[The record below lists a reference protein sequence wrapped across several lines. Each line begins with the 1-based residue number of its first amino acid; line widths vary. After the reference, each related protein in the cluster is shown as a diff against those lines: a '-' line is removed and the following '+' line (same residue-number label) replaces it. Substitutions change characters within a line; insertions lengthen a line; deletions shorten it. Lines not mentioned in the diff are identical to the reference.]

1 MKLASTSVLDT
12 HHEKTTAV
20 ELYLL
25 MNWCSI
31 FFLFSVTRAFTLA
44 LVPVIGRRLG
54 NANPPWMLPARS
66 TPKLKLHLSA
76 RTPSASD
83 TNTTTVTIID
93 SILERTDRLWSEHAH
108 VVSMIPSRE
117 EILRRIQQQHVED
130 CKFALEALAPEHK
143 ETSIKNIISYEW
155 IHTGSDHYPL
165 ATQSLEPILNDTSLN
180 LIRQAASDHWRNPSN
195 LKSRFTY
202 QIPGNY
208 EAHVADL
215 GDSVK
220 TIVNDM
226 LTERI
231 YPMIRHAFFKD
242 NDNVN
247 KVEQQQQQQ
256 LCVYDALYIR
266 YNATQAKLS
275 NVTIGAGQPLHRDLG
290 LVSVNVMM
298 NPANDFVAGGTFF
311 ENQMR
316 SSSSS
321 KNNPLKPID
330 QGHCLLHRS
339 SERHAGAA
347 TMQGVRDIMVFFVT
361 GAAAAASTTTTTHD
375 PPPPAV
381 IQSSLLKQ
389 CRTYCETCF
398 PEEPLQ
404 AIFCRLS
411 HLRLAVEVDPTD
423 GEAFQYL
430 GLALMQYESLLLSQT
445 TTSLDDDASKR
456 IDVLETAVE
465 CLEQARVLTPCDS
478 RVYNNL
484 ALTLSRLDNLAP
496 DQRHSLGPRI
506 EQAYTKATEL
516 LQESLQAGCNVQDEL
531 DTVSLNHGLCISNL
545 DRFQDACS
553 ILERVASRKVVLPDQ
568 DCGRV
573 VEDAYRLWRFCESRA
588 K

>member
-1 MKLASTSVLDT
+1 
-12 HHEKTTAV
+12 
-20 ELYLL
+20 
-25 MNWCSI
+25 MNWCRL
-31 FFLFSVTRAFTLA
+31 FFLLSVTRAFTLT
-44 LVPVIGRRLG
+44 LVPVGRFGDAR
-54 NANPPWMLPARS
+54 PWMLPTRS
-66 TPKLKLHLSA
+66 TPNLHLSA
-76 RTPSASD
+76 IASS
-83 TNTTTVTIID
+83 NTVNID
-93 SILERTDRLWSEHAH
+93 SILERMDRLCSAHAH
-108 VVSMIPSRE
+108 VSMIPRRD
-117 EILRRIQQQHVED
+117 EILQRIQQQHVND
-130 CKFALEALAPEHK
+130 CKFALEALAPEQQ
-143 ETSIKNIISYEW
+143 ETSIKNTISYEW
-155 IHTGSDHYPL
+155 IHSSDYPL

-220 TIVNDM
+220 YIINDM
-226 LTERI
+226 LMERI
-231 YPMIRHAFFKD
+231 YPMIRHAFP
-242 NDNVN
+242 NDV
-247 KVEQQQQQQ
+247 VEVEQ

-275 NVTIGAGQPLHRDLG
+275 NVTFGAGQPLHRDLG

-298 NPANDFVAGGTFF
+298 NSANDFVAGGTFF

-316 SSSSS
+316 SSFS
-321 KNNPLKPID
+321 KNPLKPIG

-361 GAAAAASTTTTTHD
+361 GASTTH
-375 PPPPAV
+375 PPAS

-389 CRTYCETCF
+389 CRTYCEACF
-398 PEEPLQ
+398 PEDPLQ
-404 AIFCRLS
+404 AIFCRLA
-411 HLRLAVEVDPTD
+411 HLRLAVEVAPTD

-430 GLALMQYESLLLSQT
+430 GLALMQYESWLMFKAG
-445 TTSLDDDASKR
+445 DAPKR
-456 IDVLETAVE
+456 IDVLETAVD

-484 ALTLSRLDNLAP
+484 ALTLSRLIDLAP
-496 DQRHSLGPRI
+496 DQRGILGPRI
-506 EQAYTKATEL
+506 AQAYTKATEL
-516 LQESLQAGCNVQDEL
+516 LQESFKAGCNVQDEL
-531 DTVSLNHGLCISNL
+531 ETVSLNHGLYVSNL

-553 ILERVASRKVVLPDQ
+553 ILEQAASRKVPDQ

-573 VEDAYRLWRFCESRA
+573 IEDAHRLWRFCESRL